1 MPCQTDK
8 LVSGLP
14 DEDLNPLTTSSRG
27 GRGPGVGITQRAGE
41 GGEERKKRKSFQ
53 FTAPSRWRPLNHRAL
68 RACCR
73 RPRRVFGGCALHG
86 YAGSEGLLDG
96 VGVRRRRRWWGL
108 LLLLLLLVLLVL
120 SAALTNK
127 RQTDNKSRQNAAYQ
141 AGFWSHGGDRSPCI
155 GHALMLCCILS
166 F

>member
-86 YAGSEGLLDG
+86 YAGSEGLFG
-96 VGVRRRRRWWGL
+96 RGGSEEEKEVVGAVAAAAAAAGIA
-108 LLLLLLLVLLVL
+108 
-120 SAALTNK
+120 SAVGSAHQQK
-127 RQTDNKSRQNAAYQ
+127 ADRQ
-141 AGFWSHGGDRSPCI
+141 
-155 GHALMLCCILS
+155 
-166 F
+166 